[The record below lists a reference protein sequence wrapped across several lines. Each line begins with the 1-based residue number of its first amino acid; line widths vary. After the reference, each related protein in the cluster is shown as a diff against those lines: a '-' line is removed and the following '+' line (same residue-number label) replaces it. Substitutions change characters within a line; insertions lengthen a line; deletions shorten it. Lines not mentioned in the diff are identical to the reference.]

1 MSKNTLKEIKNL
13 GMYCARLDEYLPAY
27 TTIAEIYEH
36 GINETTWRMLAI
48 DRAIEDSDARGDNTS
63 TEINMLTAYVEK
75 YQSYR
80 IANIFMRYN
89 NLDLD
94 TELGEVIDGEEE
106 MAVER
111 GLTLGFKILNKEAR
125 NLSLED
131 LIIYMAVMEYAK
143 TILGLL
149 DGTSC
154 AYDKNKL
161 ELPELLNRI
170 SNELPDL
177 DRLLVVGNNNTSA
190 INVYESYQQYM
201 LSENKLII
209 GCQLPEIT

>member
-1 MSKNTLKEIKNL
+1 
-13 GMYCARLDEYLPAY
+13 MYCARVDEYLPTY
-27 TTIAEIYEH
+27 TAIAEVYEH

-48 DRAIEDSDARGDNTS
+48 SRAIEDSDARGDNTS

-75 YQSYR
+75 YRSYR

-131 LIIYMAVMEYAK
+131 LIIYMAAMEYAK
-143 TILGLL
+143 NILGLL

-170 SNELPDL
+170 SDELPDL